1 MAAEWLLILGLQI
14 IFFERYFLDDKHMLS
29 GQNSISIAEVLISLE
44 SLFVL
49 AKTIIWAL
57 LTQVW
62 IVLMAQFRVIKEE
75 KTMIAVVPM
84 ELDIDLSIVTNKVLV
99 NSTNM

>member
-1 MAAEWLLILGLQI
+1 MKIKIEI
-14 IFFERYFLDDKHMLS
+14 IIALT
-29 GQNSISIAEVLISLE
+29 NSISIAYVLISLE
-44 SLFVL
+44 SLFAL

-62 IVLMAQFRVIKEE
+62 IVL
-75 KTMIAVVPM
+75 M

>member
-1 MAAEWLLILGLQI
+1 MKIKIEI
-14 IFFERYFLDDKHMLS
+14 IIALT
-29 GQNSISIAEVLISLE
+29 NSISIAEVLISLE
-44 SLFVL
+44 SLFAL

-62 IVLMAQFRVIKEE
+62 IVL
-75 KTMIAVVPM
+75 M

>member
-1 MAAEWLLILGLQI
+1 MKIKIEI
-14 IFFERYFLDDKHMLS
+14 IIALT
-29 GQNSISIAEVLISLE
+29 NSISIAYVLISLE
-44 SLFVL
+44 SLFAL

>member
-1 MAAEWLLILGLQI
+1 MKIKIEI
-14 IFFERYFLDDKHMLS
+14 IIALT
-29 GQNSISIAEVLISLE
+29 NSISIAEVLISLE